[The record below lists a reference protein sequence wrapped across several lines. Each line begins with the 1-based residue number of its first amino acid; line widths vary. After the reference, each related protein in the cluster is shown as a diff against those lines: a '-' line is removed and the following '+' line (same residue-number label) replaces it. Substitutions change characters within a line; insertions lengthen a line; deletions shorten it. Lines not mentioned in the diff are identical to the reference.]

1 MVAKADG
8 EIIFFKQRDGPYF
21 PALKLLHKC
30 KLFYTANFLL
40 YLIKRYLLLNL
51 TQPK

>member
-1 MVAKADG
+1 MCRFLLICLFLSFSHEHIEMVAKADG

-30 KLFYTANFLL
+30 K
-40 YLIKRYLLLNL
+40 
-51 TQPK
+51 